1 MSFFSRFRNKN
12 PTTTRMKMITE
23 HGNSFY
29 NWNGN
34 LYESDIVRSC
44 TRPFVKAIGKL
55 EAKHIRIQNE
65 DLTVNPNVNIRMLLQ
80 EPNPTMSMQM
90 LLEKLAIQ
98 LKLNNNAFAY
108 IVRNENDIP
117 IEIYP
122 IPCLG
127 VEAVYDSIGNL
138 FLKFNA
144 VNGGTMTFAYRDI
157 IHIRQDFNENDIFG
171 DSPSKALTDLMNIIK
186 LSDQSVAKAV
196 KNSAVIRWLLKI
208 NLPLKD
214 DDLKNASDKF
224 ASNFLDTEK
233 NGTGVAAVDGKM
245 DAQQIKQDNYVVDNA
260 RNKDTINRLYNFFG
274 VNENI
279 IQAKYTEDE
288 WNAYYEAEIEPIA
301 IQLGNEL
308 TRKIFS
314 RKEIAHGN
322 KIVFESSNLQCASM
336 ATKLNLLQ
344 MVDRG
349 ALSVNSWR
357 QVLNLPPVAGGDI
370 LIRRLDT
377 APVKEG
383 GNNDE

>member
-1 MSFFSRFRNKN
+1 MSFFNRFRNKN
-12 PTTTRMKMITE
+12 PTTTRMKMVTE
-23 HGNSFY
+23 RGNSFY

-55 EAKHIRIQNE
+55 EAKHVRESE
-65 DLTVNPNVNIRMLLQ
+65 DDLVVNPNVNIRMLLTM
-80 EPNPTMSMQM
+80 PNPMMSMQT

-108 IVRNENDIP
+108 IVRNENNIP
-117 IEIYP
+117 VEIYP
-122 IPCLG
+122 LPALG
-127 VEAVYDSIGNL
+127 VEAVYDKLGNL

-144 VNGGTMTFAYRDI
+144 VNGGTMTFAYSDI
-157 IHIRQDFNENDIFG
+157 IHIRQDFNDNDIFG

-308 TRKIFS
+308 TRKLFTRS
-314 RKEIAHGN
+314 EIGHGN

-349 ALSVNSWR
+349 ALSPNEWR
-357 QVLNLPPVAGGDI
+357 KVLNLPPCPQGDEY
-370 LIRRLDT
+370 IRRLDT
-377 APVKEG
+377 GLVKEG
-383 GNNDE
+383 ENNDE

>member
-1 MSFFSRFRNKN
+1 MSLFSRFRNKN
-12 PTTTRMKMITE
+12 PATTRMKMITE
-23 HGNSFY
+23 RGNSFY

-44 TRPFVKAIGKL
+44 TRPFVKAVGKL

-144 VNGGTMTFAYRDI
+144 VNGGAMTFAYRDI

-208 NLPLKD
+208 NLPLKE

-233 NGTGVAAVDGKM
+233 NGAGVAAVDGKM
-245 DAQQIKQDNYVVDNA
+245 DAQQIKQDNYVVDNT

-349 ALSVNSWR
+349 ALSPNEWR
-357 QVLNLPPVAGGDI
+357 KVLNLPPCPQGNEY
-370 LIRRLDT
+370 IRRLDT
-377 APVKEG
+377 GLVKEG